1 MLESKGASVVTA
13 SNGDEGLQKAKL
25 QTFDLMLSDLMM
37 PVMDG
42 AEMIKTLRSMDV
54 DTPIIGVTAATIG
67 GERDQL
73 LKAGADLVL
82 AKPLKI
88 DSIEAFLHS
97 QSVKII
103 NS

>member
-1 MLESKGASVVTA
+1 
-13 SNGDEGLQKAKL
+13 
-25 QTFDLMLSDLMM
+25 MM

-42 AEMIKTLRSMDV
+42 AEMIKILRSMDV
-54 DTPIIGVTAATIG
+54 DALIVGVTAATIG

-73 LKAGADLVL
+73 LKAGVDLVL

-88 DSIEAFLHS
+88 DSIEAFLLS
-97 QSVKII
+97 QSVKVI